1 VSAALTLRP
10 ATEADGEA
18 IWHWRNDPATR
29 AASLSQDEIP
39 LAAHMGW
46 YRAALEDLARAFFIG
61 SAEGSEIGFVRL
73 DREDGV
79 ATVSIA
85 LAPEARGRGLSV
97 PFLRAALDACPWPV
111 AHFRAVV
118 RPENAASRALFD
130 RLGFEVKFT
139 GNPLVLERETPPAPF
154 VIVLANEIEPDG
166 TPNPVSRARLA
177 RAARVMA
184 GRPGAVLVTSGWPY
198 ARDPGLTIAH
208 AMALAA
214 ARDFRVDP
222 ARILESPR
230 SRDTVGDAAFF
241 AADVLPKAPEPSLVT
256 VVTSAAHAPRAEAIF
271 RFVLGPEVPLEVTPT
286 DEPVTIA
293 ERARET
299 ASLSAFRETF
309 AGVAPGDLPAILAR
323 MEAAHPLY
331 NGTVYGPDSPGVAR

>member
-1 VSAALTLRP
+1 VSAALTLRR
-10 ATEADGEA
+10 AEEADGEA
-18 IWHWRNDPATR
+18 IWRWRNDAATR
-29 AASLSQDEIP
+29 AASLAQGEIP
-39 LAAHMGW
+39 LGAHLGW
-46 YRAALEDLARAFFIG
+46 YHAALADPARAFFIG
-61 SAEGSEIGFVRL
+61 RAEGADIGFVRL
-73 DREDGV
+73 DRGKGD
-79 ATVSIA
+79 AMVSIA

-97 PFLRAALDACPWPV
+97 PFLAAALDACPWPV
-111 AHFRAVV
+111 ARFTAFI
-118 RPENAASRALFD
+118 RPENGPSRALFD
-130 RLGFEVKFT
+130 RLGFKVRID
-139 GNPLVLERETPPAPF
+139 GNPIVLERELPPAPF
-154 VIVLANEIEPDG
+154 VVVLANEIEADG
-166 TPNPVSRARLA
+166 APNPVSRARLA

-184 GRPGAVLVTSGWPY
+184 ARPSGVLVTSGWPY

-208 AMALAA
+208 AMARAA
-214 ARDFRVDP
+214 ARDYRVDT

-241 AADVLPKAPEPSLVT
+241 AADILPLAPPPSLVT

-271 RFVLGPEVPLEVTPT
+271 RFVLGPEVPVEVVPT

-299 ASLSAFRETF
+299 ASLAAFRDTF

-323 MEAAHPLY
+323 METAHPLY